1 MVDNQS
7 EDRIR
12 KRGTMK
18 RSQKLSVQAL
28 LKRFFWYGL
37 VGLIAGV
44 MIGVL
49 ISNLNLPIGWH
60 LITVGIS
67 GFGLAMLVSAWYT
80 RQGLVHGRMMKLMT
94 RLMHLI

>member
-7 EDRIR
+7 KDRMG

-28 LKRFFWYGL
+28 LKRFFRYGM
-37 VGLIAGV
+37 VGLITGV

-49 ISNLNLPIGWH
+49 INKLNLPIGWH
-60 LITVGIS
+60 LITAGIL
-67 GFGLAMLVSAWYT
+67 GFGLAMLVSFWFT
-80 RQGLVHGRMMKLMT
+80 RQGLVHGRMMKLMI
-94 RLMHLI
+94 RLINLI